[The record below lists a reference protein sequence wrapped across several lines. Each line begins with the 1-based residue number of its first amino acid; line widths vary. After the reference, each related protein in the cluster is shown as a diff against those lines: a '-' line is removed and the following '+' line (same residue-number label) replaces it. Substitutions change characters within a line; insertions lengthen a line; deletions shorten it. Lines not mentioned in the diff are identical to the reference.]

1 MYRLVGVLLLHRE
14 LSTDRAVYL
23 DNFKFLSASPPVV
36 SNLLLMNEG
45 TDTLHFNVDTHHTY
59 QCSDSNDMDLFL
71 HWYFCL
77 WCQSVSVV

>member
-45 TDTLHFNVDTHHTY
+45 INCIVMLILLPVIVMIWTFIGISGYGVSL
-59 QCSDSNDMDLFL
+59 
-71 HWYFCL
+71 
-77 WCQSVSVV
+77 SV

>member
-45 TDTLHFNVDTHHTY
+45 TDTLHCNVDTHT
-59 QCSDSNDMDLFL
+59 SDSSDMDLFL
-71 HWYFCL
+71 HWYFWI

>member
-45 TDTLHFNVDTHHTY
+45 TDTLHFNVDTHSY
-59 QCSDSNDMDLFL
+59 QCSDSSDMDLFL
-71 HWYFCL
+71 HWYFWL